1 MQTEVYR
8 SDIHAEDVSQASP
21 AIVWEL
27 PDVLADDFMPWR
39 HPLLESLRQAEDRC
53 FSPAFTCVLA
63 PDGFVLTH
71 VGDEVLEIDNSG
83 LSGLAAPGSSLTLNY
98 VTVGDGSSVWLNMG
112 SSIEQADFKIY
123 ESEEVARILDA
134 AGGYGITVYD
144 ANGMRVNV
152 GETASVSPR
161 EVNLYAVLGVIFLIV
176 AGVGLNKLSKIKL
189 REISDG
195 GEDANAL
202 SQSGGTGVFDP
213 DLPEYHQIFIEQTA
227 REQAELRASRA
238 ADAKK
243 SNSQVESLRPGVDRV
258 IKRNGWEGEG
268 HENDGGFAAMT
279 DLQNDTLPESGQVI
293 GSDHP
298 RLGIFNNFV
307 LKSSAYDDGWK
318 KEGHE

>member
-63 PDGFVLTH
+63 PNGFVLMN
-71 VGDEVLEIDNSG
+71 VGDKVLKIDNSG

-123 ESEEVARILDA
+123 ETEEVAGILDV

-161 EVNLYAVLGVIFLIV
+161 EVNLYAGLGVIFLIV

-189 REISDG
+189 PEISDG
-195 GEDANAL
+195 GEATIAL

-213 DLPEYHQIFIEQTA
+213 DLPEYHDIFIEQTA
-227 REQAELRASRA
+227 REQTELRASRA
-238 ADAKK
+238 AGITMA
-243 SNSQVESLRPGVDRV
+243 NSQVESLRPGVDRV
-258 IKRNGWEGEG
+258 ITRNGWVGEG
-268 HENDGGFAAMT
+268 REKDSGFAAMT
-279 DLQNDTLPESGQVI
+279 GHQNDDIPLSGQVI
-293 GSDHP
+293 GPDHP
-298 RLGIFNNFV
+298 KLDVFNNFIEI
-307 LKSSAYDDGWK
+307 SSEYDDGWK
-318 KEGHE
+318 KDRHE